1 MSSRIRRLSGDEDE
15 GGHFLEYGQPVGQ
28 GGTFSGASDGV
39 VMGKESHGNI
49 WVRDVE
55 MVKV

>member
-39 VMGKESHGNI
+39 VMGKESHG
-49 WVRDVE
+49 
-55 MVKV
+55 